1 MTQAC
6 CLLISFLQVPE
17 NRIGHTAYSQ
27 GSDKST
33 PIAATVAF
41 ISERQNH
48 ESYISPSVK
57 KKSHTSV
64 AR

>member
-1 MTQAC
+1 M
-6 CLLISFLQVPE
+6 LVSFLQVPE
-17 NRIGHTAYSQ
+17 NRIGRTAYSR

-41 ISERQNH
+41 ISERQNR
-48 ESYISPSVK
+48 ESYISLSVK
-57 KKSHTSV
+57 KKSRTSV